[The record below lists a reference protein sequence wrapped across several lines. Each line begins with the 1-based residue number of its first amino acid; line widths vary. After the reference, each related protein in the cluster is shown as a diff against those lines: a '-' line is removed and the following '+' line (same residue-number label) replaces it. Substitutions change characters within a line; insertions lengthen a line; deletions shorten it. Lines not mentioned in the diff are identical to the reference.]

1 MKRAATLWREHR
13 LLLLAF
19 LFASALALVF
29 AVRFTLFVLY
39 WNAPEH
45 RDQPIENWMTI
56 GYIARSYDLP
66 RESLADALGVA
77 PPGAGRRPTVEQLA
91 RDRGMTPEEFRS
103 EIERAIAKLR
113 EGDPGR

>member
-1 MKRAATLWREHR
+1 MKRAAILWREHR

-19 LFASALALVF
+19 LATSALALFF
-29 AVRFTLFVLY
+29 AARFAFYVVY

-45 RDQPIENWMTI
+45 RNQPIETWMTI

-66 RESLADALGVA
+66 REALADALGVG
-77 PPGAGRRPTVEQLA
+77 PLGTGRRPTVEQLA
-91 RDRGMTPEEFRS
+91 RDRGMSPEEFRA

-113 EGDPGR
+113 EGGPVR